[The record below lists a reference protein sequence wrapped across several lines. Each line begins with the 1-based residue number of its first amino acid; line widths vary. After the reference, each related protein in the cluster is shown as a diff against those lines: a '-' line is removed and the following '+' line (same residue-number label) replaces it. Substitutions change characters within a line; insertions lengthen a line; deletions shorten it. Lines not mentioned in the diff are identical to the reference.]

1 VRRATAFA
9 TACHHLAAV
18 SSPPHARQELLET
31 SQMADI
37 VIRGGTVVDG
47 TGAPTR
53 VADVA
58 IKDGKILAI
67 GSPHLADVVGA
78 EEVDATGLLVCPGWV
93 DCHTH
98 YDAQVGWDP
107 TMSPSCWH
115 GVTTVV
121 FVSNPSHRQSW
132 YRG

>member
-1 VRRATAFA
+1 
-9 TACHHLAAV
+9 
-18 SSPPHARQELLET
+18 
-31 SQMADI
+31 MADI

-121 FVSNPSHRQSW
+121 FVSTSASHRQSW